1 MRAAEKAQALRP
13 HITQHGGGH
22 YTVVGSTGTPY
33 AVRRLDAD
41 SRAYSCSC
49 PAGQAGDVCYH
60 QAAVALL
67 PYEAAGRAAY
77 RRRLART
84 A

>member
-1 MRAAEKAQALRP
+1 MRAAEKARALCP
-13 HITQHGGGH
+13 QIVQHGGGY
-22 YTVVGSTGTPY
+22 YTVRGSTGTAY

-41 SRAYSCSC
+41 CRAYSCSC
-49 PAGQAGDVCYH
+49 PAGQVEQVCYH

-67 PYEAAGRAAY
+67 PYEVAGRAAY